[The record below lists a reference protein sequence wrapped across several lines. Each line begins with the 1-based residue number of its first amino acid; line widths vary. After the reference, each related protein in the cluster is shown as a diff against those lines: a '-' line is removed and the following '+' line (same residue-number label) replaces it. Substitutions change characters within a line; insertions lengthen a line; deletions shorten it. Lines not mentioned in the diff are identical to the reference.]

1 MRISD
6 ASEWACI
13 IEAGTFKPGNVY
25 PGKKGFLEY
34 VVSAVL
40 LGKSIERICESDHI
54 HLGEFIKEVVYDR
67 VQYVRSNTNL
77 GIIMLFVPI
86 AVAASRGGDLQKMV
100 KELAHETTIEDA
112 VEVAEAV
119 RCSSAFLGEPSQ
131 GPDLR
136 SVTVISDIKDGKFT
150 LFDLFSMSSAWD
162 TIASEWVS
170 GFCITFSG
178 AEYLI
183 SGGSV
188 MRLYLRILCE
198 YPDSLVQRKFGEE
211 VARNVSR
218 EAGDLLKDFSFDDL
232 RKWDDFL
239 YKEGINPGTTA
250 DLVASSVFVALLK
263 KEELLYRF
271 LNRFCEGNSMWGS
284 P

>member
-1 MRISD
+1 M
-6 ASEWACI
+6 
-13 IEAGTFKPGNVY
+13 
-25 PGKKGFLEY
+25 
-34 VVSAVL
+34 VSAVL
-40 LGKSIERICESDHI
+40 LRKPIEKVCESDHV
-54 HLGEFIKEVVYDR
+54 HLGKFIRGAVYDR

-86 AVAASRGGDLQKMV
+86 AAAASRGSDLQKTV
-100 KELAHETTIEDA
+100 KELTHETTVDDA

-119 RCSSAFLGEPSQ
+119 RSSHAFLGEPSQ

-136 SVTVISDIKDGKFT
+136 SETVIADIKGGNMT
-150 LFDLFSMSSAWD
+150 LFDLFSISSAWD

-188 MRLYLRILCE
+188 IQLYVRTLCE

-211 VARNVSR
+211 VAKNVSR
-218 EAGDLLKDFSFDDL
+218 EAGDLLKDFSFDNL

-263 KEELLYRF
+263 REELLYRF
-271 LNRFCEGNSMWGS
+271 LSTLCEGNSV
-284 P
+284 